1 MTRTLSS
8 EMQAVATA
16 EVVRP
21 FYLLDLEFDSGN
33 LYLWTGLGD
42 LTVGSATYTG
52 VGNIL
57 GIQPI
62 EESSEL
68 SANGASFSLSGVNQA
83 LLALARDEDYQGRPV
98 TLKVGAFDENGDVIS
113 DPVIIFSGFMDVMS
127 IEDSGETG
135 NITLTAENKL
145 IAFERANIRRYTN
158 QDQQLYHPGDKGFEF
173 VTGIQEKDLLWGRKG

>member
-1 MTRTLSS
+1 MTRTLTT

-21 FYLLDLEFDSGN
+21 FYLLDLEFDSGD

-42 LTVGSATYTG
+42 LTVDGNTYTG
-52 VGNIL
+52 VGTIL

-68 SANGASFSLSGVNQA
+68 SANGASFTLSGVQQA

-98 TLKVGAFDENGDVIS
+98 TLKLGAFDDNGDVIS

-127 IEDSGETG
+127 IEDGGETG
-135 NITLTAENKL
+135 NISLSAENKL
-145 IAFERANIRRYTN
+145 ISFERASIRRYTDK
-158 QDQQLYHPGDKGFEF
+158 DQQLFHPGDKGFEF
-173 VTGIQEKDLLWGRKG
+173 VTSVQEKDLLWGRKG